1 MIMSREQ
8 AVTPNAAQPN
18 NQSALAVQLDGLRR
32 NQMVLELRVND
43 LGTQLSQL
51 VERREL
57 AMTRDERQRFAQPIA
72 DAEHR
77 LKAATLDADFNRHQ
91 IGGLEKIYARATIS
105 VPPPRDPLFGRK
117 QLEETEIGVFLLLLP
132 VVFAFTRRIWVRR
145 GTHVDQVAVLEA
157 SPRLER
163 IEQAI
168 ESVAIEVERISEA
181 QRFSARLLAERS
193 AEAVEH
199 RAASR
204 PLSAPRSITP
214 H

>member
-1 MIMSREQ
+1 MIVSREQ

-18 NQSALAVQLDGLRR
+18 NQSALAGQLDGLRR

-57 AMTRDERQRFAQPIA
+57 AMTRDERQRFSQPIA

-132 VVFAFTRRIWVRR
+132 VVFALTRRIWVRR
-145 GTHVDQVAVLEA
+145 GTHVDQVAVLRERGLEPLPAPTRARRTPTARCRHSCIQLDSSVSSHA
-157 SPRLER
+157 SVNGRC
-163 IEQAI
+163 
-168 ESVAIEVERISEA
+168 
-181 QRFSARLLAERS
+181 
-193 AEAVEH
+193 
-199 RAASR
+199 R
-204 PLSAPRSITP
+204 PP
-214 H
+214 